1 MPRPPINPEYYSD
14 EDDGEPIVFRIG
26 EGVTDKPLDF
36 EEFKH
41 QIDPQSGYMMTLPAE
56 NEEDFEDFVGNSRS
70 QSQARQQAG
79 LTVKQSK
86 PKIYYVVYRLKFQ
99 QVPSEGS
106 MKSKKVKQYQIVS
119 LYFNT

>member
-1 MPRPPINPEYYSD
+1 MDIDQSIRYALREEEEEEEEEGEEEEEE
-14 EDDGEPIVFRIG
+14 EDLGEDQ
-26 EGVTDKPLDF
+26 EM
-36 EEFKH
+36 EF
-41 QIDPQSGYMMTLPAE
+41 
-56 NEEDFEDFVGNSRS
+56 EEDFEDFVGNSRS

-86 PKIYYVVYRLKFQ
+86 PEIYYVVYRLKFQ

-106 MKSKKVKQYQIVS
+106 MKSKRVKQYQIVS